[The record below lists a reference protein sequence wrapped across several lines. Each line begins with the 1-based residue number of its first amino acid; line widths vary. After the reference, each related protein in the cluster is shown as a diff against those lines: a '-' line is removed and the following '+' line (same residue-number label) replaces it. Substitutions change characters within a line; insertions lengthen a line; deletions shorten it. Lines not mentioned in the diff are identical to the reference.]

1 MALAAEVKSQEGKVR
16 RTEGD
21 GRRDPI
27 ADLWGANYYP
37 GLCASQCIEFTAL
50 INIGPRKAIEAWRF
64 RTPARATPLV
74 KSSTRSWA
82 LESRCERSHS
92 ARWTVARAVG
102 RLLV

>member
-37 GLCASQCIEFTAL
+37 GLGASQCIEFTAL
-50 INIGPRKAIEAWRF
+50 INIR
-64 RTPARATPLV
+64 PAQGNRSMEIQDAG
-74 KSSTRSWA
+74 TRN
-82 LESRCERSHS
+82 
-92 ARWTVARAVG
+92 AVG
-102 RLLV
+102 EIVHALVGAGEPL